1 MNIKYKGID
10 LKSNVLLT
18 HLQYINDVIVK
29 KKYSG
34 YLNEKVLHE
43 YEVLDDKKYDYEIS
57 TSEKYRKKIQGL
69 GIIREVF
76 TTKRKYDRKTKKYK
90 YFSYKYKIDKDLYLI
105 WYSIVYLLSNFNRSD
120 SNLINSR
127 FGGLNLESVVDGLYA
142 SLTSGKL
149 YEYTTNGSI
158 DGENSWEYYYH
169 NLFQYYYYKSLL
181 DLYNT
186 YPSALTEFN
195 KFKTKTTLFLSDYFP
210 LEDIYLKKKISNSL
224 SVIYIIQ
231 SHIKSFNSFINRHKL
246 LSNNKERN
254 LPHTFYDSIK
264 SEVWLSNDT
273 FDFRDD
279 SYRLDSII
287 TMPENYSS
295 SEEVIK
301 EIRGKTN
308 LFTFKR
314 AYLKVGYLK
323 KTKLDELKKDF
334 ATYVCHNSRL
344 LHHLYE
350 VKSKSDDLTNVNT
363 YVYINVSFMVNR
375 RGGTTYGYYF
385 WISFRQF
392 NQLCNLDLEDKVDYL
407 RTKSIDYN
415 DLESNF
421 DLHGAVFAV
430 AKLVNTGKF
439 NPNDNIKKTIIS
451 EIKAKHKIELNK
463 EDIKPLLF
471 FCFFGESERK
481 AYSIYKNRKKR
492 PWFMEEYITEEESL
506 SLPDL
511 SEIIFK
517 DIYQISQADSGG
529 TTQFKYN
536 IFMLESI
543 FELTVLTAL
552 NSKTL
557 VPCENI
563 YDCFYFD
570 KTLITKSEVIEIV
583 SREARLFV
591 KNITKI
597 KKYPLNKKRIE
608 HYLDYPHD

>member
-1 MNIKYKGID
+1 
-10 LKSNVLLT
+10 
-18 HLQYINDVIVK
+18 
-29 KKYSG
+29 
-34 YLNEKVLHE
+34 
-43 YEVLDDKKYDYEIS
+43 
-57 TSEKYRKKIQGL
+57 
-69 GIIREVF
+69 
-76 TTKRKYDRKTKKYK
+76 
-90 YFSYKYKIDKDLYLI
+90 
-105 WYSIVYLLSNFNRSD
+105 
-120 SNLINSR
+120 
-127 FGGLNLESVVDGLYA
+127 
-142 SLTSGKL
+142 
-149 YEYTTNGSI
+149 
-158 DGENSWEYYYH
+158 
-169 NLFQYYYYKSLL
+169 
-181 DLYNT
+181 
-186 YPSALTEFN
+186 
-195 KFKTKTTLFLSDYFP
+195 
-210 LEDIYLKKKISNSL
+210 
-224 SVIYIIQ
+224 
-231 SHIKSFNSFINRHKL
+231 
-246 LSNNKERN
+246 
-254 LPHTFYDSIK
+254 
-264 SEVWLSNDT
+264 
-273 FDFRDD
+273 
-279 SYRLDSII
+279 
-287 TMPENYSS
+287 MPEKYSS

-334 ATYVCHNSRL
+334 ATYVCHNSKL
-344 LHHLYE
+344 LYHLYE

-363 YVYINVSFMVNR
+363 FVYINVSFMVNR

-415 DLESNF
+415 DPESNF

-451 EIKAKHKIELNK
+451 EIKAKHKIELSK
-463 EDIKPLLF
+463 EDVKSLLF
-471 FCFFGESERK
+471 FCFFGESELK
-481 AYSIYKNRKKR
+481 AYSIYKNRKNR

-506 SLPDL
+506 SLPNL
-511 SEIIFK
+511 SEIIFN
-517 DIYQISQADSGG
+517 DIYLISQANSGG

-543 FELTVLTAL
+543 FELNILTAL

-591 KNITKI
+591 KNINKI
-597 KKYPLNKKRIE
+597 EK
-608 HYLDYPHD
+608 HT

>member
-10 LKSNVLLT
+10 LKSKVFLT
-18 HLQYINDVIVK
+18 HLQYINDVIVER
-29 KKYSG
+29 KYSG
-34 YLNEKVLHE
+34 YLNEKVLHN
-43 YEVLDDKKYDYEIS
+43 YNVLNNKKYNYHIRTSQDY
-57 TSEKYRKKIQGL
+57 RNKIKEL
-69 GIIREVF
+69 GIIKKVF
-76 TTKRKYDRKTKKYK
+76 TFKRKYDKKTGEFK
-90 YFSYKYKIDKDLYLI
+90 YFSYRYKIDKDLYLI
-105 WYSIVYLLSNFNRSD
+105 WYSIAYLLSRFSKSD
-120 SNLINSR
+120 SNLINNKFRS
-127 FGGLNLESVVDGLYA
+127 LKLESVVDGLYA

-149 YEYTTNGSI
+149 YEYTPNGSI
-158 DGENSWEYYYH
+158 DDNAWEYYYH
-169 NLFQYYYYKSLL
+169 NLFQHYYYKSLL
-181 DLYNT
+181 DLYST
-186 YPSALTEFN
+186 FPSALTEFN

-210 LEDIYLKKKISNSL
+210 LEDIYLKKKTPNSL

-231 SHIKSFNSFINRHKL
+231 SHINSFNSFTNRHKL
-246 LSNNKERN
+246 LSNNKERK
-254 LPHTFYDSIK
+254 LGHTFYDSIK

-287 TMPENYSS
+287 TMPEKYTS
-295 SEEVIK
+295 SEEIIK
-301 EIRGKTN
+301 EIKDKTN

-323 KTKLDELKKDF
+323 KAKLEELKKDF
-334 ATYVCHNSRL
+334 ATYVCHNSKL

-350 VKSKSDDLTNVNT
+350 VKSKSDDLTNINT
-363 YVYINVSFMVNR
+363 FVYINVRFMVKR
-375 RGGTTYGYYF
+375 RSKTTYGYFF

-392 NQLCNLDLEDKVDYL
+392 NQLCNLDLEDKVNYL
-407 RTKSIDYN
+407 KTKSIDYN
-415 DLESNF
+415 DPESNF

-439 NPNDNIKKTIIS
+439 YPNDNIKKTIIS

-591 KNITKI
+591 KNINKI
-597 KKYPLNKKRIE
+597 EK
-608 HYLDYPHD
+608 HT